1 MDRHL
6 HREKFEET
14 RVMPPY
20 AYVGSSS
27 TSTERAERA
36 RLLAAGV
43 SPRLASARGG
53 AGAGEANTAG
63 RPGSSSARGTN
74 SSGAFSARVYYGAA
88 AATNAQK
95 LVSGAA
101 THRAPRPPR
110 YAIKPNNTIHE
121 KESTRT
127 KIHTSTDTNNTRTHT
142 HKLNKSWSTDKLG
155 AEKDNTQHSRRVRA
169 AWNAGTFVGAR
180 GRCRGGS
187 EPARWAGTDVA
198 EARFAAC
205 KRRGET
211 RGS

>member
-1 MDRHL
+1 MFRQQHL
-6 HREKFEET
+6 SLLYCITVQEEGGAATTFLRPPTTQNAGPGCCVSWTDIFPQFEET

-142 HKLNKSWSTDKLG
+142 HTH
-155 AEKDNTQHSRRVRA
+155 TQAQQILVDRQARRREGQHA
-169 AWNAGTFVGAR
+169 A
-180 GRCRGGS
+180 
-187 EPARWAGTDVA
+187 
-198 EARFAAC
+198 
-205 KRRGET
+205 
-211 RGS
+211 